1 MFPKYQLLVTTDEA
15 FDESG
20 RISIYTP
27 LDLDFSMTTLTLTH
41 LPAPAFRFY
50 VLPRQN
56 SLFPMLPLREKIT
69 LLQRYNIAKPL
80 LHSYLKKK
88 KKNLEKAVKQH
99 QPLFHVLPDFSL
111 SLSLLIFHFTL
122 INKKISI
129 FYT

>member
-88 KKNLEKAVKQH
+88 KKKQLNNINH
-99 QPLFHVLPDFSL
+99 FFMFYLISL
-111 SLSLLIFHFTL
+111 SLSLSLFFIL
-122 INKKISI
+122 P
-129 FYT
+129 